1 MTRNMC
7 SFFTWPKMD
16 LKVVKSVPELKVLPY
31 KKCGDVHEKFYL
43 LENTRFKALAK
54 RIGK

>member
-7 SFFTWPKMD
+7 SFFTWPKME